1 MAPNDDSDNRVPR
14 LINRVDFKNWT
25 IRLRHHLCSIDNDLW
40 KSIEKGPHIPTHT
53 TPDSASTYTKDSTEP
68 YPEDNLSAEDLRK
81 VKNDSK
87 AYSLMCKGLPL
98 QVLSRLDAY
107 QTGYTCF
114 KALKSIC
121 EGGEQLRS
129 LKKSKL
135 KRQLELFEHIN
146 GETVHQMMNR
156 FVHLTTEMSNIGV
169 KTELQDLNDRLLC
182 ALPSSWKQTVTL
194 LKHTEKFSMDLD
206 LLIGKIEEVEIDEGS
221 INTDRSSSQAQYKY
235 VVNPANTVEN
245 AFLVQDNAKT
255 DEESD
260 LFVGASF
267 YTDSLYQ
274 SSSPIYSQPQSPP
287 RAQVQNQ
294 AMKSQSENQ
303 SSPVHAKVKDVM
315 NILLQDDE
323 TKTAFT
329 AFMGSFQAYQGSH
342 LSQMDV
348 ILQDLFEMD
357 PDDVEEMDLKWQMV
371 MVAYRT
377 QKHAYVNRSYK
388 PHANKT
394 VGFDKSKARCFNC
407 NCYGHFSREC
417 KAPKNQNYN
426 DQTSSSGQNHRQGQ
440 SSQQS
445 SSYQNR
451 NQRFM
456 QKPYQS
462 LPMPELKDEGK
473 KPEDQTKALVVS
485 VKDGY
490 DWSAYTEQ
498 FTSDLTS
505 NLALVCEIEEDWSE
519 EGDVE
524 QIEVVTE
531 DSEEYDWS
539 AKADPAEEAE
549 PEVAL
554 MATANESSS
563 STEQPKVS
571 TELPPN
577 CVPLPEDVKGRL
589 CSDQCI
595 KQVEHYRT
603 HSFKIGDKL
612 SKHEQI
618 HEQLKLDH
626 KIANE
631 KILSL
636 KESWNK
642 TLKELELI
650 TKQLEEMTK
659 NFEEEKV
666 AHAVTQVELTKVK
679 SCKTL
684 VKQLISERGNKNK
697 QGLGFTHEPM
707 PKSITQT
714 LPENFNEFD
723 HSPENERKFK
733 QIQRR
738 KSESE
743 GSEVIVE
750 SVNEEDVLT
759 VEADDEASN
768 KSDPILEQIVE
779 YPELNPKPAEKV
791 KDEGEFS
798 GYNDPEY
805 IKWKN
810 EQKAKVADQLIKKK
824 AVKKTEVSNE
834 KSQKSNLTINQSET
848 KQSKGK
854 SAIKSNG
861 KSQAQSVKSEKPVT
875 KKVSKGKTIKFV
887 SAGTFDMNGS
897 YGNQIN
903 SPIKSNSGLKTGSG
917 PKSSAVI
924 DKRIES
930 KRLTKQGVLKSN
942 QVPKQANSQTK
953 SPQKNDVN
961 LKPNKQDNESRVG
974 STSKVNTRLF
984 RISKRHCEICDRYN
998 HTTAE
1003 CFFNRYCSYCDKRN
1017 HSSEECFYNKFCD
1030 ICERRNHDTVDCFFR
1045 KTSSREM
1052 TPFSNFQR
1060 NQSFGFQKFNQSH
1073 SPVLRTFNR
1082 NNSGVNEFSSRNL
1095 KVNNFKPRA
1104 LLVKNQKFENNLD
1117 PNLEARF
1124 SALRRKQSN
1133 QAVGRSSFQQNFS
1146 NETNFQNLHYQQVT
1160 VADKFGKPKTMWA
1173 WVDQTN

>member
-14 LINRVDFKNWT
+14 LVNRADFKNWT
-25 IRLRHHLCSIDNDLW
+25 IRLKHHLCSIDNDLW
-40 KSIEKGPHIPTHT
+40 KSIDKGPHIPTQT
-53 TPDSASTYTKDSTEP
+53 APDSASTYTKDSTKP

-107 QTGYTCF
+107 QTGYTLF

-129 LKKSKL
+129 LKKQKL
-135 KRQLELFEHIN
+135 KRQLELFEHIA
-146 GETVHQMMNR
+146 GESVHQMMNR
-156 FVHLTTEMSNIGV
+156 FVHLTTEMTNVGA
-169 KTELQDLNDRLLC
+169 KTDLQDLNDRLLC
-182 ALPSSWKQTVTL
+182 GLPSSWKQTVTL
-194 LKHTEKFSMDLD
+194 LKHTEKFPMDLD
-206 LLIGKIEEVEIDEGS
+206 LLIAKIEEVEIDES
-221 INTDRSSSQAQYKY
+221 SRNTDRSGSHAQCKF

-245 AFLVQDNAKT
+245 AFLAQDAAKT
-255 DEESD
+255 DEEGN

-267 YTDSLYQ
+267 YTDSSYIPN
-274 SSSPIYSQPQSPP
+274 SPTYSQPQSSP
-287 RAQVQNQ
+287 RAQVQSQNV
-294 AMKSQSENQ
+294 KNQSENQ
-303 SSPVHAKVKDVM
+303 SSTVQAKVKDVM

-323 TKTAFT
+323 TKNAFT
-329 AFMGSFQAYQGSH
+329 TFTASFQAYQGSH
-342 LSQMDV
+342 LTQMDV
-348 ILQDLFEMD
+348 VLQDLFEMD
-357 PDDVEEMDLKWQMV
+357 PDDVEEMDLNWQMV

-426 DQTSSSGQNHRQGQ
+426 DQAGSSGQNQGQ
-440 SSQQS
+440 SQNSQQS

-473 KPEDQTKALVVS
+473 KPEDQNKALVVS

-490 DWSAYTEQ
+490 DWSAYAEQ

-505 NLALVCEIEEDWSE
+505 SLALVCEIEEDWSE
-519 EGDVE
+519 EGDGK
-524 QIEVVTE
+524 VTDTVSE
-531 DSEEYDWS
+531 GSEEYNWS
-539 AKADPAEEAE
+539 AKADPVEESE

-554 MATANESSS
+554 TATSNESSS
-563 STEQPKVS
+563 AAEQPKVS

-577 CVPLPEDVKGRL
+577 YVPLPDDVRGRL
-589 CSDQCI
+589 CSEQCI

-612 SKHEQI
+612 SKHEKN
-618 HEQLKLDH
+618 HEQLKIDH
-626 KIANE
+626 KIADE

-636 KESWNK
+636 KESWKK
-642 TLKELELI
+642 TLKELELV

-659 NFEEEKV
+659 NFEQEKV

-679 SCKTL
+679 SCKTM
-684 VKQLISERGNKNK
+684 VKQLVSERGNKSK
-697 QGLGFTHEPM
+697 LGLGFTHEPM

-733 QIQRR
+733 EIQRS

-743 GSEVIVE
+743 GSEVLIE
-750 SVNEEDVLT
+750 SLKEDDAVT

-768 KSDPILEQIVE
+768 KSEPVLIQLVE
-779 YPELNPKPAEKV
+779 YPKLNPKPAEKV
-791 KDEGEFS
+791 KDEAEFS

-805 IKWKN
+805 IRWKN
-810 EQKAKVADQLIKKK
+810 EQKANVADQLIKKK
-824 AVKKTEVSNE
+824 EVKKAEISNG
-834 KSQKSNLTINQSET
+834 KVQKSKLTVNQSET

-854 SAIKSNG
+854 SVIKSNDNT
-861 KSQAQSVKSEKPVT
+861 KAQTVKTDNVKPVK

-903 SPIKSNSGLKTGSG
+903 SSIKSNSGLKTGSG
-917 PKSSAVI
+917 PKSSAVN
-924 DKRIES
+924 DKRIEP
-930 KRLTKQGVLKSN
+930 KKVTKQDGLKSN
-942 QVPKQANSQTK
+942 QVPKK
-953 SPQKNDVN
+953 SK
-961 LKPNKQDNESRVG
+961 
-974 STSKVNTRLF
+974 
-984 RISKRHCEICDRYN
+984 
-998 HTTAE
+998 
-1003 CFFNRYCSYCDKRN
+1003 
-1017 HSSEECFYNKFCD
+1017 
-1030 ICERRNHDTVDCFFR
+1030 
-1045 KTSSREM
+1045 
-1052 TPFSNFQR
+1052 
-1060 NQSFGFQKFNQSH
+1060 
-1073 SPVLRTFNR
+1073 
-1082 NNSGVNEFSSRNL
+1082 
-1095 KVNNFKPRA
+1095 
-1104 LLVKNQKFENNLD
+1104 LD
-1117 PNLEARF
+1117 H
-1124 SALRRKQSN
+1124 K
-1133 QAVGRSSFQQNFS
+1133 
-1146 NETNFQNLHYQQVT
+1146 
-1160 VADKFGKPKTMWA
+1160 
-1173 WVDQTN
+1173 